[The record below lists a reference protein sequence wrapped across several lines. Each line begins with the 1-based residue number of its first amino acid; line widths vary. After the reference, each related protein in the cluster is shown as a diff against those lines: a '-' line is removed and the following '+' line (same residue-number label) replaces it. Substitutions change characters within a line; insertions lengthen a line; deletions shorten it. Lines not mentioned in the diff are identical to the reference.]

1 MRLPSLV
8 FYRTLLSLTLLLIF
22 AATPAL
28 AQQRGGG
35 RGRANKTIP
44 AQKSQS
50 IERTRQQEAISL
62 LIEAADRARL
72 FEDLFYRARILTNVA
87 DALWF
92 YDQSRARGLFRRAW
106 EAATASDMA
115 EREEAARETGA
126 LPSSIAVVTEA
137 RDEILGKA
145 AARDAKLAESFLQS
159 LTDEKTQSKN
169 ANRDQASRSTPWR
182 ELSASGA
189 RRLSLAFELLN
200 LGNPRRAAEI
210 AAPLINEGVSAD
222 LIAFIIR
229 LREKIAGDA
238 DALYLR
244 LLQRAAADPQTD
256 ANAVLLLSAPILS
269 PSLLVVI
276 DEFGSLQFR
285 ALPLR
290 SGESV
295 VQQPAMT
302 QRTQSAFYD
311 LASTVLLRPSPAPED
326 SVTMQDLI
334 SRFYTI
340 GRLLPSFENNSA
352 PYSAFAPALRA
363 RHSELFNRIEAG
375 RREQISS
382 QFELNTLSHTGNVDP
397 LRSQTEQL
405 ARSEDVLERRRLA
418 FSIVKTAAR
427 NKSWDRARRA
437 AAEIENTDERQ
448 AALSFIMVQQI
459 KDISHAYRDQKED
472 DFDAVVQFVRG
483 ADVPPFAR
491 AWGLA
496 QAASIA
502 TRKRDPRISQVISG
516 LMDEAEGHAS
526 RVGERTL
533 HRVAAYGVLASIAT
547 RIDQPRAWRLMR
559 ELVKAANAMEDYTGD
574 EDALEMSA
582 ADADSITDE
591 VSHFSVESEV
601 FRLDGIFATM
611 ARLDYVQALAEARAL
626 DRDVPRALAH
636 IAIARVLLEK

>member
-8 FYRTLLSLTLLLIF
+8 SYRSLFSLTLSLIF

-28 AQQRGGG
+28 SQQRGGS
-35 RGRANKTIP
+35 RGRARKPAP
-44 AQKSQS
+44 AQKSQNTES
-50 IERTRQQEAISL
+50 ARQQEAVAL
-62 LIEAADRARL
+62 LIETADKARL
-72 FEDLFYRARILTNVA
+72 FDDLFYRARVLTIVA

-106 EAATASDMA
+106 EAATASDLA
-115 EREEAARETGA
+115 EREEAAREASA
-126 LPSSIAVVTEA
+126 LPSSIEVITEA
-137 RDEILGKA
+137 RDEVLGKA
-145 AARDAKLAESFLQS
+145 AARDTKLAESFLQS
-159 LTDEKTQSKN
+159 LTAEKAQGKS
-169 ANRDQASRSTPWR
+169 ANRNPASRPTTWR
-182 ELSASGA
+182 ELSASGG

-200 LGNPRRAAEI
+200 LGNSRRAAEI

-256 ANAVLLLSAPILS
+256 PVAVLLLSAPLLS
-269 PSLLVVI
+269 PSLLVAV

-285 ALPLR
+285 ALPVG
-290 SGESV
+290 SASV
-295 VQQPAMT
+295 VQPPAMA
-302 QRTQSAFYD
+302 QRIQSAFYN
-311 LASTVLLRPSPAPED
+311 LAATVLLRPSPVPDEAI
-326 SVTMQDLI
+326 TMQELV
-334 SRFYTI
+334 SRFYAI

-352 PYSAFAPALRA
+352 PYAAFAPALRA
-363 RHSELFNRIEAG
+363 RHSELFNRMEAG
-375 RREQISS
+375 RREQVSS
-382 QFELNTLSHTGNVDP
+382 QFELSTLSHTGKVDP

-405 ARSEDVLERRRLA
+405 ARSEDVSERRRLA
-418 FSIVKTAAR
+418 FSIVRTAAR

-437 AAEIENTDERQ
+437 AAEIENLEERQ

-459 KDISHAYRDQKED
+459 KDISHAYRDEKED
-472 DFDAVVQFVRG
+472 DFEAVVQFVRG

-491 AWGLA
+491 TWGLA

-502 TRKRDPRISQVISG
+502 ARKRDPRVSQVIAE

-533 HRVAAYGVLASIAT
+533 ERVAAYGVLAAT
-547 RIDQPRAWRLMR
+547 SARIDQPRAWRLIR
-559 ELVKAANAMEDYTGD
+559 EMVKAANSVEDYTGD
-574 EDALEMSA
+574 EDSLEMNTDA
-582 ADADSITDE
+582 ASIADE
-591 VSHFSVESEV
+591 VSHFSVEAEV

-611 ARLDYVQALAEARAL
+611 ARLDYEKALGEARAL
-626 DRDVPRALAH
+626 DRDVPRAFAH